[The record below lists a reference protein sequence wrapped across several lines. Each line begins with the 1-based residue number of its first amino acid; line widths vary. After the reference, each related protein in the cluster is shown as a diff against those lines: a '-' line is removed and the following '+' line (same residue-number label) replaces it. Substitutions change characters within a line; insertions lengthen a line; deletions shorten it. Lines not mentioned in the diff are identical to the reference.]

1 MFHVFQEEIPN
12 HSVIRMKLTYHVY
25 EELDEEEDAV
35 LSYLIYPIEDDSGT
49 LADFETMDKVRK
61 RIENWRDAGSID
73 IHSNSHSLY
82 YNDTW
87 GDVVSIWNT
96 IRRELNMLDVTE
108 DRITVNYHISGME
121 YEIIIPSSES
131 FPYTTILLVGLKD
144 IGLLKMLGFN
154 DLSIVNDYFK
164 KLQFGGDSGNV
175 SATVSFIRM
184 LPDTIEDMVDT
195 DEMIDRIKEVLA
207 STPDILAEDM
217 KSLSS
222 DKSEE

>member
-1 MFHVFQEEIPN
+1 MFHIFEEEIPN

-25 EELDEEEDAV
+25 EELDEKEDDV

-49 LADFETMDKVRK
+49 LADFETMNMVRE
-61 RIENWRDAGSID
+61 RIEGWRDAGSID
-73 IHSNSHSLY
+73 IHSNTSGLY
-82 YNDTW
+82 YNDVW
-87 GDVVSIWNT
+87 DDVVGTWNVV
-96 IRRELNMLDVTE
+96 RRNLNLLDINE

-131 FPYTTILLVGLKD
+131 FPYTTIVLVGLKD
-144 IGLLKMLGFN
+144 IGLLKVLGFN
-154 DLSIVNDYFK
+154 DLSIVNDYLK
-164 KLQFGGDSGNV
+164 KLQFSGDSGNV

-184 LPDTIEDMVDT
+184 LSDTTEDKVNT
-195 DEMIDRIKEVLA
+195 DEMVDQLKEVLA